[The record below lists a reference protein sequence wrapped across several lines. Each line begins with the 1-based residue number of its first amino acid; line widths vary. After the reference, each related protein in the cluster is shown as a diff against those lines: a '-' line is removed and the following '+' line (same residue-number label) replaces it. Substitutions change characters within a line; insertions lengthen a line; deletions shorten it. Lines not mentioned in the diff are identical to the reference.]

1 MSSWSPTKYKTRN
14 WPSYNTALKQR
25 GSLSIWFDPEMAW
38 HAAPTGKR
46 GRQPEFS
53 DAAIQICLTMKVLFG
68 MPLRQATGFVESL
81 LRLTELDWKV
91 PDFSTLC
98 RRQKTLNVAIPYRGG
113 TGPLH
118 LLIEATGVKAEGEGE
133 WNARKHGGP
142 KKRLWR
148 KLHLG
153 MDEETLEIRAV
164 GVTTSNVGDAPMLP
178 DLLDQIPTDQEIA
191 TVTADGAYDSRRCH
205 NVIAAR
211 GAPAVIPP
219 RKNAQ
224 LWKPTTAGAIAR
236 NGAVRACKYLGRA
249 LWRKLTGYHRR
260 SRAETKMN
268 CVKLLGQGLL
278 SADCFAIAC
287 RQCMARDFDRQVAE
301 LQIRIAVLNRYTTL
315 GIPVT
320 EPVG

>member
-1 MSSWSPTKYKTRN
+1 MSSWPPTKYKTRN
-14 WPSYNTALKQR
+14 WPSYNTALQQC
-25 GSLSIWFDPEMAW
+25 GSLLIWCDPEMPWRAY
-38 HAAPTGKR
+38 ATDKR

-53 DAAIQICLTMKVLFG
+53 DAAIQVCLTTKVLIS
-68 MPLRQATGFVESL
+68 MPLRQTTGFVESL
-81 LRLTELDWKV
+81 LRLGGLDWKV

-98 RRQKTLNVAIPYRGG
+98 RRQKTLNVSSPYRGG
-113 TGPLH
+113 SGPFH
-118 LLIEATGVKAEGEGE
+118 LLIDATGIKAEGEGE
-133 WNARKHGGP
+133 WNARKHGGS

-178 DLLDQIPTDQEIA
+178 DLLEQIPPHQELA
-191 TVTADGAYDSRRCH
+191 TVTADGAYDTRRCH
-205 NVIAAR
+205 NLIVAR
-211 GAPAVIPP
+211 GAAAIIPP
-219 RKNAQ
+219 HKNAQ
-224 LWKPTTAGAIAR
+224 PWKPVLAGAIAR
-236 NGAVRACKYLGRA
+236 NEAVRACKYLGRA

-268 CVKLLGQGLL
+268 CVRVLGQGL
-278 SADCFAIAC
+278 I
-287 RQCMARDFDRQVAE
+287 ARDFDRQVAE
-301 LQIRIAVLNRYTTL
+301 LQVRIAVLNRCTVL

>member
-1 MSSWSPTKYKTRN
+1 MSSWYPTKYKTWN

-25 GSLSIWFDPEMAW
+25 GSLSIWFDPEMSW
-38 HAAPTGKR
+38 HAPPTGKR

-53 DAAIQICLTMKVLFG
+53 DAAIQVCLTMKVLFG
-68 MPLRQATGFVESL
+68 MPLRQTTGFVESL
-81 LRLTELDWKV
+81 LRLARLDWRA

-113 TGPLH
+113 SGPLH
-118 LLIEATGVKAEGEGE
+118 LLIDGEAFSAIGPRTMPSGIKAEGEGE

-178 DLLDQIPTDQEIA
+178 DLLEQIPPDQEIA
-191 TVTADGAYDSRRCH
+191 TVTADGAYDTRRCH

-211 GAPAVIPP
+211 GAAAIIPP

-236 NGAVRACKYLGRA
+236 NETVRACKYLGRA

-268 CVKLLGQGLL
+268 CVKLLGQGL
-278 SADCFAIAC
+278 
-287 RQCMARDFDRQVAE
+287 MARDFDRQVAE
-301 LQIRIAVLNRYTTL
+301 LQVRIAVLIRYTAL
-315 GIPVT
+315 GIPIT